1 MAGPTCTTTPVHRF
15 MACGIA
21 GLSVAVDS
29 LSAVRHARV
38 KVIRDATGLAVDYE
52 VEGDYPAYGNN
63 DDRADAIATDLVTS
77 LHGQGGDSL
86 PASRHPRA
94 GSGADGAGARAV
106 PGARPAGT
114 VNAVGPIGPGPSA
127 RDRTGSA
134 IGGFRQ
140 RETRSERNK
149 EHPMADG
156 EQPGP
161 DNPIRVFL
169 LDDHEVV
176 RRGVHDLL
184 DDEPDI
190 TVVGEAANVEQAL
203 VRVPALRPQVAVLDV
218 RLPDGDGV
226 TVCRELRSRMPELAC
241 LMLTS
246 FDDEEALLDSIMAGA
261 SGYVLKQIQ
270 GSDLV
275 SAVRTVAAGQSLL
288 DPSATAKVM
297 ARLRQGQEPE
307 PEPDALPGLTERERE
322 ILALIGEGLT
332 NRQIGQRL
340 YLAEKTV
347 KNHISR
353 LLAKLGVE
361 RRIQAAVIATQA
373 QDRLKQDGH

>member
-1 MAGPTCTTTPVHRF
+1 MADREQAGPDT
-15 MACGIA
+15 
-21 GLSVAVDS
+21 
-29 LSAVRHARV
+29 
-38 KVIRDATGLAVDYE
+38 
-52 VEGDYPAYGNN
+52 
-63 DDRADAIATDLVTS
+63 
-77 LHGQGGDSL
+77 
-86 PASRHPRA
+86 
-94 GSGADGAGARAV
+94 
-106 PGARPAGT
+106 
-114 VNAVGPIGPGPSA
+114 
-127 RDRTGSA
+127 
-134 IGGFRQ
+134 
-140 RETRSERNK
+140 
-149 EHPMADG
+149 
-156 EQPGP
+156 
-161 DNPIRVFL
+161 PIRVFL

-184 DDEPDI
+184 SDEPDI
-190 TVVGEAANVEQAL
+190 EVVGEAATADQAL
-203 VRVPALRPQVAVLDV
+203 ARVPALRPHVAVLDV

-226 TVCRELRSRMPELAC
+226 TVCRELRSRLPELAC

-275 SAVRTVAAGQSLL
+275 SAVRTVARGQSLL
-288 DPSATAKVM
+288 DPSATTKLM
-297 ARLRQGQEPE
+297 ARLRGGQPQE
-307 PEPDALPGLTERERE
+307 EPDTLPGLTDRERE

-361 RRIQAAVIATQA
+361 RRIQAAVLATQA
-373 QDRLKQDGH
+373 RDRARGESR

>member
-1 MAGPTCTTTPVHRF
+1 MA
-15 MACGIA
+15 
-21 GLSVAVDS
+21 DS
-29 LSAVRHARV
+29 
-38 KVIRDATGLAVDYE
+38 E
-52 VEGDYPAYGNN
+52 
-63 DDRADAIATDLVTS
+63 
-77 LHGQGGDSL
+77 
-86 PASRHPRA
+86 
-94 GSGADGAGARAV
+94 
-106 PGARPAGT
+106 RPA
-114 VNAVGPIGPGPSA
+114 PGRPV
-127 RDRTGSA
+127 
-134 IGGFRQ
+134 
-140 RETRSERNK
+140 
-149 EHPMADG
+149 
-156 EQPGP
+156 
-161 DNPIRVFL
+161 RVFL

-184 DDEPDI
+184 NDEPDI
-190 TVVGEAANVEQAL
+190 TVVGEAATVEQAL
-203 VRVPALRPQVAVLDV
+203 VRVPALRPDVAVLDV

-226 TVCRELRSRMPELAC
+226 TVCRELRSALPDLAC

-275 SAVRTVAAGQSLL
+275 TAVRTVASGQSLL
-288 DPSATAKVM
+288 DPSATTRLM
-297 ARLRQGQEPE
+297 ARLRQEREPE
-307 PEPDALPGLTERERE
+307 EEQEALPGLTERERE

-373 QDRLKQDGH
+373 QDRLRRTSR

>member
-1 MAGPTCTTTPVHRF
+1 
-15 MACGIA
+15 
-21 GLSVAVDS
+21 
-29 LSAVRHARV
+29 
-38 KVIRDATGLAVDYE
+38 
-52 VEGDYPAYGNN
+52 
-63 DDRADAIATDLVTS
+63 
-77 LHGQGGDSL
+77 
-86 PASRHPRA
+86 
-94 GSGADGAGARAV
+94 
-106 PGARPAGT
+106 
-114 VNAVGPIGPGPSA
+114 
-127 RDRTGSA
+127 
-134 IGGFRQ
+134 
-140 RETRSERNK
+140 
-149 EHPMADG
+149 MADG
-156 EQPGP
+156 VQPGT
-161 DNPIRVFL
+161 DGPIRVFL

-184 DDEPDI
+184 NDEPDI
-190 TVVGEAANVEQAL
+190 TVIGEAATVEQAL

-275 SAVRTVAAGQSLL
+275 SAVRTVASGQSLL
-288 DPSATAKVM
+288 DPSATTRLM
-297 ARLRQGQEPE
+297 ARLRHDQQKEE
-307 PEPDALPGLTERERE
+307 EPDALPGLTDRERE

-340 YLAEKTV
+340 FLAEKTV

-373 QDRLKQDGH
+373 QDRLKQQGN

>member
-1 MAGPTCTTTPVHRF
+1 
-15 MACGIA
+15 
-21 GLSVAVDS
+21 
-29 LSAVRHARV
+29 
-38 KVIRDATGLAVDYE
+38 
-52 VEGDYPAYGNN
+52 
-63 DDRADAIATDLVTS
+63 
-77 LHGQGGDSL
+77 
-86 PASRHPRA
+86 
-94 GSGADGAGARAV
+94 
-106 PGARPAGT
+106 
-114 VNAVGPIGPGPSA
+114 
-127 RDRTGSA
+127 
-134 IGGFRQ
+134 
-140 RETRSERNK
+140 
-149 EHPMADG
+149 MADG

-161 DNPIRVFL
+161 GNPIRVFL

-190 TVVGEAANVEQAL
+190 TVVGEAATAEQAL

-226 TVCRELRSRMPELAC
+226 SVCRELRSQMPELTC

-288 DPSATAKVM
+288 DPSATAKLM

-373 QDRLKQDGH
+373 QDRLRNQGR

>member
-1 MAGPTCTTTPVHRF
+1 
-15 MACGIA
+15 
-21 GLSVAVDS
+21 
-29 LSAVRHARV
+29 
-38 KVIRDATGLAVDYE
+38 
-52 VEGDYPAYGNN
+52 
-63 DDRADAIATDLVTS
+63 
-77 LHGQGGDSL
+77 
-86 PASRHPRA
+86 
-94 GSGADGAGARAV
+94 
-106 PGARPAGT
+106 
-114 VNAVGPIGPGPSA
+114 
-127 RDRTGSA
+127 
-134 IGGFRQ
+134 
-140 RETRSERNK
+140 
-149 EHPMADG
+149 MADSQRPGTG
-156 EQPGP
+156 E
-161 DNPIRVFL
+161 PIRVFL

-184 DDEPDI
+184 NDEPDI
-190 TVVGEAANVEQAL
+190 TVVGEAATVEQAL

-226 TVCRELRSRMPELAC
+226 TVCRELRSQMPDLAC

-275 SAVRTVAAGQSLL
+275 TAVRTVAAGQSLL
-288 DPSATAKVM
+288 DPSATTRLM
-297 ARLRQGQEPE
+297 ARLRGGQQKEE
-307 PEPDALPGLTERERE
+307 EPDALPGLTARERE

-373 QDRLKQDGH
+373 QDRRKQEGN

>member
-1 MAGPTCTTTPVHRF
+1 MADTER
-15 MACGIA
+15 
-21 GLSVAVDS
+21 
-29 LSAVRHARV
+29 
-38 KVIRDATGLAVDYE
+38 
-52 VEGDYPAYGNN
+52 
-63 DDRADAIATDLVTS
+63 
-77 LHGQGGDSL
+77 
-86 PASRHPRA
+86 
-94 GSGADGAGARAV
+94 
-106 PGARPAGT
+106 
-114 VNAVGPIGPGPSA
+114 PGP
-127 RDRTGSA
+127 
-134 IGGFRQ
+134 
-140 RETRSERNK
+140 
-149 EHPMADG
+149 AD
-156 EQPGP
+156 
-161 DNPIRVFL
+161 PIRVFL

-176 RRGVHDLL
+176 RRGVRDLL

-190 TVVGEAANVEQAL
+190 TVVGEAGTVEQAL
-203 VRVPALRPQVAVLDV
+203 VRVPALRPHVAVLDV
-218 RLPDGDGV
+218 RLPDGDGDGV
-226 TVCRELRSRMPELAC
+226 GVCRELRSRMPELAC

-261 SGYVLKQIQ
+261 AGYVLKQIQ

-288 DPSATAKVM
+288 DPSAATKLM
-297 ARLRQGQEPE
+297 ARLRGEQAKEEAPE
-307 PEPDALPGLTERERE
+307 ALPGLTDRERE

-373 QDRLKQDGH
+373 QDRLRREGH